1 MVSRHIKHPDTA
13 FLFQPFHSR
22 KLNTPTRIVLPA
34 MTRGFSPNGVPT
46 DQVAAYYKRRAG
58 HEVGLIIT
66 EGTFIDEP
74 SASPSS
80 NYPNF
85 FGGASLRGWK
95 KVLEAVH
102 ATDCKIAPQLWH
114 VGMARPFKGEDL
126 PHPELPPI
134 GPSGIDVNTLEQ
146 TAEPMSISKIEEVIN
161 AFAKAAAD
169 AKRLGFDGVELHGA
183 HGYLIDQFFWK
194 ETNRRT
200 DEYGGDLTGRTRFAS
215 RIIHAVRKAV
225 GSPAFARANLPDNT
239 PAHYRAFARRCAA
252 RNIRILPYDDPDYP
266 LAFSRIPD
274 MPLVLYCTGDPLWLN
289 EPGAVGMVGS
299 RRPTEYGLQAAA
311 DLGSGLAKNGAIIVS
326 GLADGLDSAGHRA
339 AVKENCPTIGVLGV
353 PIDRTYPASNRELRK
368 KIEQKGCVISEY
380 PPESGPVGPNGFL
393 QRNRLIAALSSAL
406 VVVEAQE
413 KSGTMSTVNHAERYG
428 KPVFVVPGSIYSP
441 NSAGTNALL
450 REGRAKAVCK
460 PGDLFGVLGL
470 RGAAAPAAVRS
481 APDPM
486 SETER
491 RVLACIGPKAKG
503 VEELGAASGL
513 PTGLLLGTLMKLEL
527 AGRVT
532 CLPGKR
538 YILR

>member
-1 MVSRHIKHPDTA
+1 MTGPGFGQTSLFPPEPAPDPLLCWLWLA
-13 FLFQPFHSR
+13 
-22 KLNTPTRIVLPA
+22 NTLGAGSSHAGRVLD
-34 MTRGFSPNGVPT
+34 V
-46 DQVAAYYKRRAG
+46 
-58 HEVGLIIT
+58 
-66 EGTFIDEP
+66 
-74 SASPSS
+74 
-80 NYPNF
+80 
-85 FGGASLRGWK
+85 FGGAQ
-95 KVLEAVH
+95 EAWENR
-102 ATDCKIAPQLWH
+102 DS
-114 VGMARPFKGEDL
+114 D
-126 PHPELPPI
+126 
-134 GPSGIDVNTLEQ
+134 
-146 TAEPMSISKIEEVIN
+146 
-161 AFAKAAAD
+161 AF
-169 AKRLGFDGVELHGA
+169 
-183 HGYLIDQFFWK
+183 
-194 ETNRRT
+194 
-200 DEYGGDLTGRTRFAS
+200 
-215 RIIHAVRKAV
+215 RKAV

-326 GLADGLDSAGHRA
+326 GLADGLGSAGHRA
-339 AVKENCPTIGVLGV
+339 AVKENCPT
-353 PIDRTYPASNRELRK
+353 
-368 KIEQKGCVISEY
+368 
-380 PPESGPVGPNGFL
+380 GFL

-460 PGDLFGVLGL
+460 PGDLSGVLGL

>member
-1 MVSRHIKHPDTA
+1 MTGQTSPFPPEPAPDP
-13 FLFQPFHSR
+13 LLCWLWLSQ
-22 KLNTPTRIVLPA
+22 VLGPA
-34 MTRGFSPNGVPT
+34 SLH
-46 DQVAAYYKRRAG
+46 AG
-58 HEVGLIIT
+58 KVL
-66 EGTFIDEP
+66 D
-74 SASPSS
+74 A
-80 NYPNF
+80 
-85 FGGASLRGWK
+85 FGGAQEAWEARETEEFRQAAGDAAFKRAAQLDAESCHTLVMQCDALR
-95 KVLEAVH
+95 V
-102 ATDCKIAPQLWH
+102 
-114 VGMARPFKGEDL
+114 
-126 PHPELPPI
+126 
-134 GPSGIDVNTLEQ
+134 
-146 TAEPMSISKIEEVIN
+146 
-161 AFAKAAAD
+161 
-169 AKRLGFDGVELHGA
+169 
-183 HGYLIDQFFWK
+183 
-194 ETNRRT
+194 
-200 DEYGGDLTGRTRFAS
+200 
-215 RIIHAVRKAV
+215 
-225 GSPAFARANLPDNT
+225 
-239 PAHYRAFARRCAA
+239 
-252 RNIRILPYDDPDYP
+252 RILPFDDPDYP

-274 MPLVLYCTGDPLWLN
+274 MPLVLYCTGDPRWLN
-289 EPGAVGMVGS
+289 EPGAVGIVGS
-299 RRPTEYGLQAAA
+299 RKPTEYGLNAAA
-311 DLGSGLAKNGAIIVS
+311 DIGGELAKNGAVIVS

-441 NSAGTNALL
+441 NSAGTNDLL

-481 APDPM
+481 VPDPM

>member
-1 MVSRHIKHPDTA
+1 MTGPGFGQTSLFPPEPAPDPLLCWLWLADVMGPGSIHAGRVLDTFGDA
-13 FLFQPFHSR
+13 QKAWEARYTENFL
-22 KLNTPTRIVLPA
+22 I
-34 MTRGFSPNGVPT
+34 
-46 DQVAAYYKRRAG
+46 AAGLAAARRAKTLDAEKY
-58 HEVGLIIT
+58 HELIMWC
-66 EGTFIDEP
+66 D
-74 SASPSS
+74 
-80 NYPNF
+80 
-85 FGGASLRGWK
+85 
-95 KVLEAVH
+95 H
-102 ATDCKIAPQLWH
+102 
-114 VGMARPFKGEDL
+114 
-126 PHPELPPI
+126 
-134 GPSGIDVNTLEQ
+134 
-146 TAEPMSISKIEEVIN
+146 
-161 AFAKAAAD
+161 
-169 AKRLGFDGVELHGA
+169 LG
-183 HGYLIDQFFWK
+183 
-194 ETNRRT
+194 
-200 DEYGGDLTGRTRFAS
+200 
-215 RIIHAVRKAV
+215 
-225 GSPAFARANLPDNT
+225 
-239 PAHYRAFARRCAA
+239 
-252 RNIRILPYDDPDYP
+252 IRILPYDDPDYP

-460 PGDLFGVLGL
+460 PGDLSGVLGL